1 VLTRVTTVAVP
12 RARLPQALTVQGGR
26 NIRFRA
32 GGAMPAVAPV
42 AMRQPRRLGLQASA
56 R

>member
-1 VLTRVTTVAVP
+1 LAVP
-12 RARLPQALTVQGGR
+12 RARLPQALAVQGGR

-32 GGAMPAVAPV
+32 GSPMPGIARV
-42 AMRQPRRLGLQASA
+42 AMRQPRRLGLQASV